1 MYLACPGTSGRAGWP
16 KRHGQAGGWCGEF
29 SQVIQDPVGSG
40 LSATREQGP
49 REALFKAGTLEGAQD
64 PAGRSGREKPLP
76 QAEPTEPLF
85 SEEAAKGKETGWK
98 NCS

>member
-1 MYLACPGTSGRAGWP
+1 MSIEGWVFPARGRLV
-16 KRHGQAGGWCGEF
+16 HLC
-29 SQVIQDPVGSG
+29 SG
-40 LSATREQGP
+40 LSAAREQGP

-76 QAEPTEPLF
+76 QVEPMEPLF